1 MDFHPTDVCQKL
13 KDWASACHENVP
25 KIKQRD
31 FHSNYR
37 PIVKTIEVPLHDK
50 ISSVKV
56 SVGLRVI
63 DIKGNSKDCEVQFL
77 SVKPA
82 GINNM
87 FNETAPSTLHRVA
100 EF

>member
-1 MDFHPTDVCQKL
+1 MDFNSTDVSQKL
-13 KDWASACHENVP
+13 KDWASACHENMP
-25 KIKQRD
+25 TKKQRD
-31 FHSNYR
+31 FHSNHR
-37 PIVKTIEVPLHDK
+37 PIVKTIAVPLHDE
-50 ISSVKV
+50 ISSIKV

-63 DIKGNSKDCEVQFL
+63 DIKGNSKDCAVQFL

-87 FNETAPSTLHRVA
+87 FNETTPSKFHRVA